1 MREAAVLRIILQIH
15 ASVRTDEEGKE
26 GDGCGKTSWE
36 LWNLSRYELRADAGV
51 GREKG
56 RGSLG
61 TVTEE
66 ELAGSE
72 APGRGSNQD
81 RNLGSYALPS
91 SPRSLRRG
99 KGRQQRF

>member
-1 MREAAVLRIILQIH
+1 MLLSGWMRREKKGMDVGRPLQ
-15 ASVRTDEEGKE
+15 
-26 GDGCGKTSWE
+26 E
-36 LWNLSRYELRADAGV
+36 LWNLSRCELRADAGV

-99 KGRQQRF
+99 KGREQRF